1 MELLSEKG
9 IRFFVVALEI
19 GADLLLSL
27 SRDDGR
33 EVVDWTVGV

>member
-1 MELLSEKG
+1 MDLLSEKG
-9 IRFFVVALEI
+9 IRFFVVPLEI

-27 SRDDGR
+27 SKDDGR